1 MAVFSN
7 LDEKEDDGDHQ
18 YTVALYKVIVILFIR

>member
-7 LDEKEDDGDHQ
+7 LHEKEDDSDHQ
-18 YTVALYKVIVILFIR
+18 YTVALYKVIILFII